1 MADTIRT
8 ECFDETPT
16 RVVSG
21 PGALASSRACLAGM
35 GLSRVLIVCGER
47 VAQLPQVRE
56 FADSCASC
64 IEVEIFAGAAPDP
77 TDQNVIAGARV
88 GREFGAE
95 AVIGIGGGSSM
106 DCAKA
111 IAVEI
116 GAEGWISAQD
126 VPGQATVIAHEVL
139 PIVAVPTTAGTGS
152 EVNHFAVIT
161 FTASRRKLVL
171 GHEKLYPRCAVLD
184 PTLLVSAPKM
194 VRVAAGLDAL
204 THAIESYVST
214 AATPATRRRAAEA
227 IRGIAQYLPRVAEN
241 GGDLQAQAGL
251 QRAAMIAGLAFAQ
264 TRLGI
269 VHAMALP
276 LSALFGTPHGVAN
289 GILLPHG
296 MRFNLEADP
305 AAFATIAELLGARVE
320 GLDVAEA
327 AARAPEAV
335 ETLATACG
343 APRRMS
349 EVGVRAD
356 AFERMAD
363 DAMSSAHMRVNPRP
377 VTREDVIAIYQAAM

>member
-1 MADTIRT
+1 MTDTLRT

-21 PGALASSRACLAGM
+21 PGALAGSRACLAGM

-56 FADSCASC
+56 FAEGCQGC
-64 IEVEIFAGAAPDP
+64 IDVAVFSGAEPDP
-77 TDQNVIAGARV
+77 TDRNVLEGGRV

-95 AVIGIGGGSSM
+95 AVMGIGGGSSM

-126 VPGQATVIAHEVL
+126 RPGQPTVIDHQVV
-139 PIVAVPTTAGTGS
+139 PIIAVPTTAGTGS
-152 EVNHFAVIT
+152 EVNHFSVIT
-161 FTASRRKLVL
+161 FTETQRKLVL
-171 GHEKLYPRCAVLD
+171 RHEKLYPHCAVLD

-204 THAIESYVST
+204 THAVESYVST
-214 AATPATRRRAAEA
+214 AATPDTRKRAAEA
-227 IRGIAQYLPRVAEN
+227 IRGIARHLPRVAADAE
-241 GGDLQAQAGL
+241 DLEAQAGM
-251 QRAAMIAGLAFAQ
+251 QRAAMVASLAFQ
-264 TRLGI
+264 KTKLGI

-276 LSALFGTPHGVAN
+276 LSALFGVPHGVAN
-289 GILLPHG
+289 AILLPHG

-305 AAFATIAELLGARVE
+305 EAFAQIAEMLGAQTA
-320 GLDVAEA
+320 GLDVTEA
-327 AARAPEAV
+327 AALAPQAV
-335 ETLATACG
+335 EALAAQCG
-343 APRRMS
+343 APARMS
-349 EVGVRAD
+349 EVGVSPD

-363 DAMSSAHMRVNPRP
+363 DAMTSAHLQVNPRE
-377 VTREDVIAIYQAAM
+377 VTREDVLAIYRAAL

>member
-1 MADTIRT
+1 VADTIRT

-35 GLSRVLIVCGER
+35 GLSRVLIVCGEH
-47 VAQLPQVRE
+47 VAQLPQVQE
-56 FADSCASC
+56 FGGCCEGC
-64 IEVEIFAGAAPDP
+64 IEVAIFAGAAPDP
-77 TDQNVIAGARV
+77 TDQNVLEGGRV

-126 VPGQATVIAHEVL
+126 VPGQPTVIEHEVL

-171 GHEKLYPRCAVLD
+171 RHEALYPRCAVLD

-204 THAIESYVST
+204 THAVESCVST

-227 IRGIAQYLPRVAEN
+227 IRGIAQYLPRVAED
-241 GGDLQAQAGL
+241 GGDLPAQAGL
-251 QRAAMIAGLAFAQ
+251 QRAAMIASLAFAQ
-264 TRLGI
+264 TKLGI

-276 LSALFGTPHGVAN
+276 LSALFGVPHGVAN
-289 GILLPHG
+289 AILLPHG
-296 MRFNLEADP
+296 MRFNLGADP
-305 AAFATIAELLGARVE
+305 EAFAQIAELLGARVE
-320 GLDVAEA
+320 GLSAADA

-335 ETLATACG
+335 ESLATQCG

-349 EVGVRAD
+349 EVGVSAD
-356 AFERMAD
+356 AFARMAD
-363 DAMSSAHMRVNPRP
+363 DAMPSAHVQVNPRAI
-377 VTREDVIAIYQAAM
+377 TREDVLAVYEAAM